1 MRRGDL
7 ATVAM
12 SGDFG
17 KPRPALI
24 IQSDRFADTGTVTVL
39 LVTSTDV
46 EAPLLRVL
54 VQPDAENGLIQPS
67 WVMIDKAM
75 SVKRERIGRVIGRV
89 RDETMQTVTRNLAVF
104 LGMG

>member
-7 ATVAM
+7 VTVAM
-12 SGDFG
+12 SGDFS

-54 VQPDAENGLIQPS
+54 VQADAENGLIQPS

-89 RDETMQTVTRNLAVF
+89 RDETMLTVTRNLAVF

>member
-1 MRRGDL
+1 
-7 ATVAM
+7 M

-89 RDETMQTVTRNLAVF
+89 RDETMLTVTRNLAVF

>member
-7 ATVAM
+7 VTVAM

-39 LVTSTDV
+39 LITSTDV

-75 SVKRERIGRVIGRV
+75 SVKRERVGRVIGRV
-89 RDETMQTVTRNLAVF
+89 RDETMLTVTRNLAVF

>member
-7 ATVAM
+7 VTVAM

-24 IQSDRFADTGTVTVL
+24 VQSDRFADTGTVTVL

-54 VQPDAENGLIQPS
+54 VQPDAENGLLQPS

-75 SVKRERIGRVIGRV
+75 SVKRERVGRVIGRV
-89 RDETMQTVTRNLAVF
+89 REETMLTVTRNLAVF

>member
-7 ATVAM
+7 VTVAM

-89 RDETMQTVTRNLAVF
+89 RDETMLTVTRNLAVF

>member
-1 MRRGDL
+1 
-7 ATVAM
+7 M

>member
-1 MRRGDL
+1 
-7 ATVAM
+7 M

-89 RDETMQTVTRNLAVF
+89 PDETMLTVTRNLAVF

>member
-1 MRRGDL
+1 VRRGDL
-7 ATVAM
+7 VTVAM

-89 RDETMQTVTRNLAVF
+89 RDETMLTVTRNLAVF
-104 LGMG
+104 MGMG

>member
-89 RDETMQTVTRNLAVF
+89 PDETMLTVTRNLAVF

>member
-1 MRRGDL
+1 
-7 ATVAM
+7 M

-67 WVMIDKAM
+67 WVMIDKTM

-89 RDETMQTVTRNLAVF
+89 RDETMLTVTRNLAVF

>member
-7 ATVAM
+7 VTVAM

-39 LVTSTDV
+39 LVTSTNV

-75 SVKRERIGRVIGRV
+75 SVKRERIGRVIGLV
-89 RDETMQTVTRNLAVF
+89 REETMLTVTRNLAVF

>member
-1 MRRGDL
+1 
-7 ATVAM
+7 M

-39 LVTSTDV
+39 LVTSTAV

-89 RDETMQTVTRNLAVF
+89 RDETMLTVTRNLAVF